1 MGRFIDATKLEDRL
15 RELIQRFPG
24 NLTLPRI
31 LEMVEAMPED
41 IIRCKDC
48 AEGGQTS
55 LGFACRSCILQFGQ
69 MRFVNSN
76 GYCSH
81 ANRKEETDEH
91 V

>member
-1 MGRFIDATKLEDRL
+1 MGRFIDAEKLEDRL
-15 RELIQRFPG
+15 RELIERFPG

-55 LGFACRSCILQFGQ
+55 LGFVCRSCIQQYGQ

-81 ANRKEETDEH
+81 ANRKEETDGH